1 MWIRSTGCRILKR
14 DMDKKRIIIGA
25 AGASGTP
32 LLIEV
37 LKTIKE
43 DPAWESTLIMTDGA
57 KLTASYET
65 DLSLEEI
72 YALADHTAEPDQID
86 AGPASGTYRTE
97 GMLVVP
103 CSMKTA
109 AGIHSGYAD
118 NLLLR
123 AADVTL
129 KEGRTL
135 VLCARE
141 TPLSAIHLR
150 NLYELAMVPGVR
162 IIPPM
167 LTYYHD
173 PESIADMTAHTA
185 AKLLEPFGIEKRG
198 YRRWQEACDD

>member
-1 MWIRSTGCRILKR
+1 MNRKR
-14 DMDKKRIIIGA
+14 LIVGA
-25 AGASGTP
+25 SGASGTP

-37 LKTIKE
+37 LKTIRE
-43 DPAWESTLIMTDGA
+43 DPSWESTLIMTEGA

-65 DLSLEEI
+65 ELTLQEI
-72 YALADHTAEPDQID
+72 YALADHVLEPEAID
-86 AGPASGTYRTE
+86 AGPASGSYRTA

-129 KEGRTL
+129 KEGRPL

-150 NLYELAMVPGVR
+150 NLYELAMIPGVR

-173 PESIADMTAHTA
+173 PKSIEEMTAHTA

-198 YRRWQEACDD
+198 YRRWQEVRDE

>member
-1 MWIRSTGCRILKR
+1 MS
-14 DMDKKRIIIGA
+14 KKRIIIGA

-65 DLSLEEI
+65 TLSLEEI
-72 YALADHTAEPDQID
+72 YALADHTVEPDQID

-173 PESIADMTAHTA
+173 PKSIADMTAHTA

-198 YRRWQEACDD
+198 YRRWQEARDD

>member
-1 MWIRSTGCRILKR
+1 MNRKR
-14 DMDKKRIIIGA
+14 LIVGA
-25 AGASGTP
+25 SGASGTP

-37 LKTIKE
+37 LKSIRE
-43 DPAWESTLIMTDGA
+43 DPTWESTLIMTDGA

-65 DLSLEEI
+65 DLTLQEI
-72 YALADHTAEPDQID
+72 YALADHVLEPEAID
-86 AGPASGTYRTE
+86 AGPASGSYRTA

-129 KEGRTL
+129 KEGRPL

-141 TPLSAIHLR
+141 SPLSAIHLR
-150 NLYELAMVPGVR
+150 NLYELAMIPGVR

-173 PESIADMTAHTA
+173 PKSIEEMAAHTA

-198 YRRWQEACDD
+198 YRRWQEVRDA